1 MIKHADAWSLSPGP
15 NEIGFGQEASV
26 SDAFNSEEVELMSRA
41 LARALKQLEPTELPF
56 NGNEEAAKA
65 VLTRGIIE
73 AVKLGERDEHK
84 LAAHALTYYQ
94 MGNG

>member
-1 MIKHADAWSLSPGP
+1 
-15 NEIGFGQEASV
+15 V

-41 LARALKQLEPTELPF
+41 LAHALRQLEPSGPAF
-56 NGNEEAAKA
+56 NGDEETARA
-65 VLTRGIIE
+65 VLTRGIME

-94 MGNG
+94 KRDG

>member
-1 MIKHADAWSLSPGP
+1 M
-15 NEIGFGQEASV
+15 

-41 LARALKQLEPTELPF
+41 LAHALKQLDPSGLPF

-65 VLTRGIIE
+65 ALTRGIME

-94 MGNG
+94 KGNG